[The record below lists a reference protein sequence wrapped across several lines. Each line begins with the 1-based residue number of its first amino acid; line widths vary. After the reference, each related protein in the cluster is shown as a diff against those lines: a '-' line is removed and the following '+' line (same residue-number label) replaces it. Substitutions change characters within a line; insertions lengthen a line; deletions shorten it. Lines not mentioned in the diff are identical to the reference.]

1 MSGSREQSAQRL
13 FGVKSEDGAKYEQN
27 TDRVRPQI

>member
-1 MSGSREQSAQRL
+1 MYGNLEQSAQRL
-13 FGVKSEDGAKYEQN
+13 FGMKSEDGAKYEQN